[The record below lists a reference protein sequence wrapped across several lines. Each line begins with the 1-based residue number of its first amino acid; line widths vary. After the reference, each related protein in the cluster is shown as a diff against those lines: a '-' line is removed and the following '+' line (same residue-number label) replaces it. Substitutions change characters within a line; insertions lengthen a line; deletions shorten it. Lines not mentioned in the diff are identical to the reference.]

1 MSAPSYPVR
10 AVRAALG
17 LVFVL
22 AAFSAVV
29 SAAEPTLDSW
39 IKTESD
45 VARDRLLANVSP
57 AGVAKGAVI
66 ASPSKQNPNY
76 YFHWTRDGALTMNV
90 VVTLAEQDQAQRQ
103 KYRDLLKQ
111 YAAFSRANQ
120 LAALPGAAPEKYGPG
135 EPKFSVAGVVETN
148 WGRPQNDGPA
158 LRAITLMRF
167 ANGLL
172 DEGDRSYVSTLYD
185 GKLPTDSVIKADLE
199 YVAHH
204 WPDSDI
210 ELWEEMRGHHFYAR
224 LVQRRALLDGARFA
238 DRMGDGG
245 AAQFYRAEAK
255 KLEPEIEKHWDKKGV
270 QLVATREV
278 AGDDFKPSQLDACVV
293 LAAIHTDSPREPF
306 FAPTDDRILA
316 TALKLSKTFREMY
329 GINKVRADAA
339 GRALQPA
346 IGRYP
351 EDKWD
356 GYRRADD
363 TQGNPWFINTAAMAE
378 LCYRAAIS
386 WTKAGK
392 VSVTPLNIEFLKSA
406 VASEGSAVTLTAGET
421 VSQDDP
427 RFRRLIDALCE
438 LGDGYLRRLQRHC
451 DQTTGSLSEQFN
463 RDTGIMQGA
472 ADLTWS
478 YAAMLTVF
486 QQRAIAKKEVQRLE
500 PQRVPVGTR
509 RWKHTMPAAACDLS
523 CLGSGICASR

>member
-1 MSAPSYPVR
+1 MSASSYPVR
-10 AVRAALG
+10 VVRTALG
-17 LVFVL
+17 LVFL
-22 AAFSAVV
+22 WAAFSTIV

-39 IKTESD
+39 IRTESD
-45 VARDRLLANVSP
+45 VARERLLANVSP

-76 YFHWTRDGALTMNV
+76 YFHWTRDAALTMNV
-90 VVTLAEQDQAQRQ
+90 IVTLSEQDQAQRQ
-103 KYRDLLKQ
+103 KYREMLRQ

-120 LAALPGAAPEKYGPG
+120 LAALPGGSPEKFGPG
-135 EPKFSVAGVVETN
+135 EPKFSVDGVVETN

-158 LRAITLMRF
+158 LRTITLIRF
-167 ANGLL
+167 AQGLL
-172 DEGDRSYVSTLYD
+172 DEGDRAYVATLYD

-224 LVQRRALLDGARFA
+224 LVQHRALLDGARFA
-238 DRMGDGG
+238 DQMGDGG
-245 AAQFYRAEAK
+245 AARFYRSEAK
-255 KLEPEIEKHWDKKGV
+255 KLEPEIEKHWDANRV

-278 AGDDFKPSQLDACVV
+278 EGNDFKPSQLDACVV
-293 LAAIHTDSPREPF
+293 LAAIHTDSPCEPF

-316 TALKLSKTFREMY
+316 TALKLSQTFREMY
-329 GINKVRADAA
+329 GVNKVRADAA

-356 GYRRADD
+356 GYQRADN
-363 TQGNPWFINTAAMAE
+363 TLGNPWFINTAAMAE

-386 WTKAGK
+386 WAKAGK
-392 VSVTPLNIEFLKSA
+392 VPVTPLNIEFLKSA
-406 VASEGSAVTLTAGET
+406 VASEGSMVTLAVGDL
-421 VSQDDP
+421 VPRDDP
-427 RFRRLIDALCE
+427 RFRRLINALCE
-438 LGDGYLRRLQRHC
+438 LGDGYLRRIQRHC
-451 DQTTGSLSEQFN
+451 DQTTGSLSEELN

-478 YAAMLTVF
+478 YAAVLTAF
-486 QQRAIAKKEVQRLE
+486 QQRAIAKNEAQRLE
-500 PQRVPVGTR
+500 PQPAPTGKAR
-509 RWKHTMPAAACDLS
+509 RSLLLRRFAERPRSPHFEVAAL
-523 CLGSGICASR
+523 